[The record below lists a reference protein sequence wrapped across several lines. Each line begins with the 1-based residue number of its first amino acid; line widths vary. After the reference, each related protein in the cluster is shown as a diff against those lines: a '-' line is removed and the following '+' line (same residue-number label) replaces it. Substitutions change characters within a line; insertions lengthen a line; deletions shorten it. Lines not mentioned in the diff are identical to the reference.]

1 MAGGGRQ
8 PGAGR
13 PKGSRNKATTE
24 RQAKIAASGKTPLDF
39 VIDIMRDETADMA
52 ERIECAKAALPYV
65 HSRLQAIT
73 LEGGEKPVEVKLDD
87 RELARRIALILSRAV
102 PKEAA

>member
-1 MAGGGRQ
+1 MAGGGKQ

-13 PKGSRNKATTE
+13 PKGSRNKATTA

-39 VIDIMRDETADMA
+39 MIDHLRDESAPMA
-52 ERIECAKAALPYV
+52 ERIDCAKAAAPYV
-65 HSRLQAIT
+65 HPKLQATTIS
-73 LEGGEKPVEVKLDD
+73 GGEKPIEVKLDD

-102 PKEAA
+102 PKAA